1 MKIQI
6 QLFAIL
12 REAAGANQLS
22 LEVASGT
29 TARQVAQILAERF
42 PKFRGHLGT
51 LSFAVNGEI
60 VAAETVLTDLC
71 ELALLPP
78 VSGG

>member
-1 MKIQI
+1 MQITI

-12 REAAGANQLS
+12 REFAGANQLR
-22 LEVASGT
+22 LEAPSGT
-29 TARQVAQILAERF
+29 TALQAAQILAERF
-42 PKFRGHLGT
+42 PKIRGHLGT
-51 LSFAVNGEI
+51 ISFAVNGEI
-60 VAAETVLTDLC
+60 VSAETVLPDSC

>member
-1 MKIQI
+1 MKITI

-12 REAAGANQLS
+12 REAAGASQLD
-22 LEVASGT
+22 LEIPTPT

-42 PKFRGHLGT
+42 PKLRGHLPVV
-51 LSFAVNGEI
+51 SFAVNGEI
-60 VAAETVLTDLC
+60 VAAETMITSPSEV
-71 ELALLPP
+71 ALLPP

>member
-1 MKIQI
+1 MQITI

-12 REAAGANQLS
+12 REFAGASQLR
-22 LEVASGT
+22 LEVTSGT
-29 TARQVAQILAERF
+29 TAQQAAKILAERF
-42 PKFRGHLGT
+42 PKIRSHLNT
-51 LSFAVNGEI
+51 LSFAVNDEI
-60 VAAETVLTDLC
+60 VSAETVLPDSC

>member
-1 MKIQI
+1 MQITI

-12 REAAGANQLS
+12 REFAGASQLR
-22 LEVASGT
+22 LEVSSGT
-29 TARQVAQILAERF
+29 TAQQAAQILAERF
-42 PKFRGHLGT
+42 PKIRGHLGT
-51 LSFAVNGEI
+51 ISFAVNGEI
-60 VAAETVLTDLC
+60 VSAETVLPDSC